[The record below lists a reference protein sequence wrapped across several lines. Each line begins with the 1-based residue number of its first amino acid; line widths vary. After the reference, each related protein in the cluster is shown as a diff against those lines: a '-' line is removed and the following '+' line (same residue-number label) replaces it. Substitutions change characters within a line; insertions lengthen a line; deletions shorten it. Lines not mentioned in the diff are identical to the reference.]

1 MRLSH
6 ILLPIFSPTLLL
18 ILCLFGGVSR
28 THCQKKKR
36 EKPGLA
42 ASEHLLGLD
51 GATPP
56 GLLYLYISFGYD
68 CRARSLL
75 PRWAWVSHTL
85 VGLLTPTQKKN
96 TFLYFY
102 PLPVP
107 GYHSVGTA
115 RPQHGWGARC
125 FGTRNGHVSLS
136 EAVVQHER
144 TGFAPIPFPL
154 SASTPQVQK
163 GCIVLFLV
171 PAERASGFTCF
182 RGHSGARL
190 LVSFW
195 VSHSDLTGSCAE

>member
-1 MRLSH
+1 MHPCLSH
-6 ILLPIFSPTLLL
+6 ILTTNLFSHTTLNP
-18 ILCLFGGVSR
+18 LFVRWGVSH
-28 THCQKKKR
+28 TLPKKKKGR
-36 EKPGLA
+36 TGLA

-85 VGLLTPTQKKN
+85 VGPLTPTQKKKH
-96 TFLYFY
+96 LSLLY

-125 FGTRNGHVSLS
+125 FGTKEWPCHPPQKGLHC
-136 EAVVQHER
+136 
-144 TGFAPIPFPL
+144 PL
-154 SASTPQVQK
+154 S
-163 GCIVLFLV
+163 LFLRSV
-171 PAERASGFTCF
+171 PPASRAFGVIRVHAF
-182 RGHSGARL
+182 L
-190 LVSFW
+190 
-195 VSHSDLTGSCAE
+195 

>member
-1 MRLSH
+1 MHPCLSH
-6 ILLPIFSPTLLL
+6 ILTTNLFSHTTLNP
-18 ILCLFGGVSR
+18 LFVRWGVSH
-28 THCQKKKR
+28 TLPKKKKGR
-36 EKPGLA
+36 TGLA

-85 VGLLTPTQKKN
+85 VGPLTPTQKK
-96 TFLYFY
+96 TPFSTLSTSCSG
-102 PLPVP
+102 LPFSRHCEAPAWLGRAMLWNKGMAMSSPSKRV
-107 GYHSVGTA
+107 A
-115 RPQHGWGARC
+115 
-125 FGTRNGHVSLS
+125 LS
-136 EAVVQHER
+136 S
-144 TGFAPIPFPL
+144 FF
-154 SASTPQVQK
+154 
-163 GCIVLFLV
+163 V